1 MAKIYRYHLVDREGV
16 YWEKNIP
23 ERKQAETFREFLEQ
37 THTIQLEIEEEH
49 CPQATGLG
57 RDPDLH

>member
-1 MAKIYRYHLVDREGV
+1 MTKIYRFHLVDSKGV

-23 ERKQAETFREFLEQ
+23 EREQAETFKEFLEEHNQ
-37 THTIQLEIEEEH
+37 IKLNIEAEH